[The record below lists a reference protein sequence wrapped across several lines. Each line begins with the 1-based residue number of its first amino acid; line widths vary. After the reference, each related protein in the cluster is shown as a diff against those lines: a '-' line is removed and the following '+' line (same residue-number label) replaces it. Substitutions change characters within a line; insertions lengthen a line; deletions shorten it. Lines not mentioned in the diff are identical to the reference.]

1 MSGCAPDVRWI
12 GNESGKTRESEWNVV
27 PKFEYDQQNIA
38 ANCQTD
44 NDMKK
49 FQKRCQDVMLPDM
62 GSRDFLSNYDE
73 FMWYPAEVDVSIR
86 LGWFYHPMQR
96 LTLKSLNHLMK
107 IYYNSAG
114 NNSLML
120 LNIPPDRKGL
130 LANADVRRLK
140 EMGKWIKK
148 EDELV
153 VKDVKSE
160 TVNNGFEIKL
170 TFPAQSIDRI
180 RLAEDTTKS
189 QRVERFSIHSSGKK
203 IFEGTIIGF
212 SKIAV
217 FEPIVTD
224 NLTIKITECR
234 KEPYI
239 NKTEVVATGAYR
251 VK

>member
-12 GNESGKTRESEWNVV
+12 GNECGKTRESEWNVV

-44 NDMKK
+44 DDMKK

-96 LTLKSLNHLMK
+96 LTLKSLNHLMN

-140 EMGKWIKK
+140 
-148 EDELV
+148 
-153 VKDVKSE
+153 
-160 TVNNGFEIKL
+160 
-170 TFPAQSIDRI
+170 
-180 RLAEDTTKS
+180 
-189 QRVERFSIHSSGKK
+189 
-203 IFEGTIIGF
+203 
-212 SKIAV
+212 
-217 FEPIVTD
+217 
-224 NLTIKITECR
+224 
-234 KEPYI
+234 
-239 NKTEVVATGAYR
+239 
-251 VK
+251 